1 MGMYTALVLDAR
13 LKSDTPE
20 PVLKVLE
27 FMVHDGHYSKPAL
40 PVLPIHPLF
49 QTDRWVWML
58 NGSSAYFPLERKAQ
72 LFEPFYGG
80 WEKPAP
86 LMLSVGFSI
95 KNYDDE
101 IGKFLDWL
109 APYVQHG
116 VGFTQYEEEEK
127 LSPFIIEEGEIQW

>member
-27 FMVHDGHYSKPAL
+27 FMATDGHLSKPGV

-72 LFEPFYGG
+72 LYKPFYGG
-80 WEKPAP
+80 WED
-86 LMLSVGFSI
+86 LRVLSVGCSI
-95 KNYDDE
+95 KNHQSE
-101 IGKFLDWL
+101 IEKFLDWL
-109 APYVQHG
+109 APYVEHG
-116 VGFTQYEEEEK
+116 VGFTQYEEDEK
-127 LSPFIIEEGEIQW
+127 LSPFIIEEGVFSG